1 MTALGQSAL
10 ATRRSH
16 RASANV
22 NARAFVTLYFQ
33 AFVDQGNAGW
43 KINRD
48 GITELHM
55 RSGEV
60 FLLKEETLTRLE

>member
-1 MTALGQSAL
+1 M
-10 ATRRSH
+10 
-16 RASANV
+16 
-22 NARAFVTLYFQ
+22 NARAFVTLHFQ

-60 FLLKEETLTRLE
+60 FLLEEETLTRLK